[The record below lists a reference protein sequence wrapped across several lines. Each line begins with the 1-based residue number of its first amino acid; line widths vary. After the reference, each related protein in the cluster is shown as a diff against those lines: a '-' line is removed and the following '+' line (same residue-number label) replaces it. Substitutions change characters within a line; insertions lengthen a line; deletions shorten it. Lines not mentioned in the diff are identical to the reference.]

1 MLPTID
7 HFSELSPPIA
17 DMIVSNHV
25 VPEEPG
31 DLRQGVPEYR
41 RSDMAYMHRFRDIG
55 RTEVDDDRFWLS
67 RPFDAKAG
75 IQSKLVKT
83 KGEKFRRKLEI
94 DESWA
99 GHFGWQP
106 NIAH

>member
-1 MLPTID
+1 MLPLVD

-17 DMIVSNHV
+17 DMIVSDHV
-25 VPEEPG
+25 VPEEAG
-31 DLRQGVPEYR
+31 DLRQGPPEYR
-41 RSDMAYMHRFRDIG
+41 RSHMAHMHRLRDIG

-67 RPFDAKAG
+67 RPFDAKAR

-83 KGEKFRRKLEI
+83 KGEKFRRKLKI

-99 GHFGWQP
+99 GNFG
-106 NIAH
+106 

>member
-17 DMIVSNHV
+17 DMIVSDHV

-41 RSDMAYMHRFRDIG
+41 RSDMAHMHRLRDIG
-55 RTEVDDDRFWLS
+55 RTEVDHHRFWLG
-67 RPFDAKAG
+67 RPLDAKAR
-75 IQSKLVKT
+75 IQGKLVKT

-94 DESWA
+94 DKSWA
-99 GHFGWQP
+99 SNFG
-106 NIAH
+106 